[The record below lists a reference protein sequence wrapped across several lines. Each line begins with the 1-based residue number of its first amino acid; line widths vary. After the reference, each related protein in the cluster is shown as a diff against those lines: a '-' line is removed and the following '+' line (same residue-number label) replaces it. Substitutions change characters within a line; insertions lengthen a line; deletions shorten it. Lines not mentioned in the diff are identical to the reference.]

1 MQLDT
6 WKAIGQVVYTLA
18 TIMDIKAPDLITQVW
33 SQDHGTLGYS
43 KSLLNQKDDH
53 KKTADATLKFLH
65 TVNKNGF
72 PACAC
77 N

>member
-6 WKAIGQVVYTLA
+6 WKAIGQVVYILA
-18 TIMDIKAPDLITQVW
+18 TIMDNKASDLITQVW

-53 KKTADATLKFLH
+53 KKTVDATLKFLH
-65 TVNKNGF
+65 TVITDRF
-72 PACAC
+72 PAYAC